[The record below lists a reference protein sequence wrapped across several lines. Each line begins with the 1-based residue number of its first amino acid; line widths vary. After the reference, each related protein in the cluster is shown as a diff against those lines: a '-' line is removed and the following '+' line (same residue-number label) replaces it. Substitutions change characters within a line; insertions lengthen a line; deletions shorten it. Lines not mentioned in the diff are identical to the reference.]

1 MVGRIGKM
9 LRFERHGAAVSDL
22 AAEFPARSVVEKVS
36 AVKLYS
42 GLVCEYLHLASA
54 CRIIERRHET
64 HRTRKVAEHP
74 VVVVPVPVA
83 KLFVV
88 GVDTRPDES
97 GGAEIGAIRPVGI
110 STLSTGVVASASI
123 HSS

>member
-97 GGAEIGAIRPVGI
+97 GGAEIEGRAPDRCGASR
-110 STLSTGVVASASI
+110 GVAL
-123 HSS
+123 

>member
-97 GGAEIGAIRPVGI
+97 GGAEIEGRAPDRCDPAGGC
-110 STLSTGVVASASI
+110 LL
-123 HSS
+123 

>member
-1 MVGRIGKM
+1 MVGRIGKNAAFRAPAAPRYPI
-9 LRFERHGAAVSDL
+9 LRPN
-22 AAEFPARSVVEKVS
+22 FPQDPSLKKVS

-74 VVVVPVPVA
+74 VV
-83 KLFVV
+83 
-88 GVDTRPDES
+88 GRTRARCEAVRRRRRYAP
-97 GGAEIGAIRPVGI
+97 R
-110 STLSTGVVASASI
+110 
-123 HSS
+123 